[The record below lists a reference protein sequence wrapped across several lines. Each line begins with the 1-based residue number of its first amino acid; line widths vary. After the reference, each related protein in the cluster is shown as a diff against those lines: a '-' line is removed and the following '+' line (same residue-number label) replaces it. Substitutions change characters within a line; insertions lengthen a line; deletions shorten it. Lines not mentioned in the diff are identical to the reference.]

1 LSKLHP
7 TDLEAMESSRA
18 LRHELAQERQNL
30 WRDLG
35 NPDLTDRDKTR
46 VADRVIQ
53 ITKALN
59 GHAHDAANA
68 RRGIRPPG
76 MTVNNGG
83 MYEQKR
89 YDRVDMQKGNRTHE
103 SYLDKLGDDNP

>member
-30 WRDLG
+30 WRALG
-35 NPDLTDRDKTR
+35 DFYSTDKEKTKA
-46 VADRVIQ
+46 ADRVIQ

-59 GHAHDAANA
+59 GHASDTSSA

-89 YDRVDMQKGNRTHE
+89 YDRAHVQKADRTHE
-103 SYLDKLGDDNP
+103 SFLNSLGESGR